1 VDVAIS
7 GSSGLIGRALVEA
20 LAAAGHRPI
29 PLVRRAA
36 NDGEIAWDPKAGKI
50 DADALEGVD
59 AVVHLAG
66 AGINDHRW
74 TDAYKGAVLTS
85 RTVPTWFL
93 ARTLAGLRR
102 KPTVLVSA
110 SAVGYYGD
118 RGDEALDEVSG
129 PGTGFLSEVCVAW
142 EAATAPAAEA
152 GIRVAKIRTGLV
164 LTADGGALKKELP
177 LFKLGAGGRF
187 GSGRQWQSWIT
198 LDDEAGAITHLLT
211 HDVAGPV
218 NLTTPNPVT
227 NATFA
232 KTLGAVLHRPAVLP
246 IPAFGPRLVLGRELA
261 DNLLFSSQR
270 ALPHALQASGYRFA
284 HVDLAEALRSVLS

>member
-1 VDVAIS
+1 VDVAVS
-7 GSSGLIGRALVEA
+7 GASGLIGTALVEA
-20 LAAAGHRPI
+20 LTDAGHRAL

-36 NDGEIAWDPKAGKI
+36 NDGEIAWDPTFGRI
-50 DADALEGVD
+50 DAGALRGVD

-66 AGINDHRW
+66 AGIGDHRW

-85 RTVPTWFL
+85 RTVPTSFL
-93 ARTLAGLRR
+93 ARTLAELET
-102 KPTVLVSA
+102 KPGVLVSA

-118 RGDEALDEVSG
+118 RGDEELDETSA
-129 PGTGFLSEVCVAW
+129 PGTGFLSDVCVAW
-142 EAATAPAAEA
+142 EAATAPAEEA
-152 GIRVAKIRTGLV
+152 GIRVVKIRSGLV
-164 LTADGGALKKELP
+164 VSGSGGALKKQLP
-177 LFKLGAGGRF
+177 LFKLGLGGRF

-198 LDDEAGAITHLLT
+198 LDDEVGAIIHLLT
-211 HDVAGPV
+211 HEVAGAV

-232 KTLGAVLHRPAVLP
+232 KTLGSVLHRPAVLP
-246 IPAFGPRLVLGRELA
+246 IPAFGPRLVLGRELV

-284 HVDLAEALRSVLS
+284 HVELADALQSVLT